1 VENNLPKHA
10 QEIYKEAR
18 NSAEEQYGEEDRA
31 HRVAWRAV
39 EQKYEKNEMGEWV
52 SKEDRY
58 RAASSPTEVL
68 RSPKRLA
75 CLAAA
80 AFYSPELRVECAEV
94 HMDIPIFS
102 NIGGLQYVLP
112 VPLQYRFLVRMCITT
127 SLDRRVLSRRDK
139 RPKSRPSQPRDR
151 IRMRLGIHYI
161 HPLMCLYKYQ
171 ERLQRSSRRLQ
182 LVREKGM
189 ALNPLLF
196 E

>member
-1 VENNLPKHA
+1 MKNNLPKHA
-10 QEIYKEAR
+10 QEIYKEAF
-18 NSAEEQYGEEDRA
+18 NSAEEQYGEED
-31 HRVAWRAV
+31 RAV

-58 RAASSPTEVL
+58 RPASSPTEVL

-182 LVREKGM
+182 LVREKGTAP
-189 ALNPLLF
+189 ALFFSSPLL
-196 E
+196 